1 MKKLIYLMGTD
12 GAGKTTLSHGLL
24 RKLSEDGK
32 KVKYL
37 YARYYPILAYPFKI
51 ISRLVLYKE
60 NTQYK
65 NYKRYSQLKTNYNR
79 KHKVLAR
86 VYAILCII
94 DYFVFAYLKVMYK
107 YIFADYIIVDRYV
120 GDFVVTLSIASGLK
134 EYEMLFLLKLFHYFF
149 PPPTLSFF
157 IYVDEDVAFQRKD
170 DIPSVMYLKERK
182 LKYFIL
188 RNFYRFKIIDG
199 HKSQKKISENVYI
212 MINENRV
219 ESDKA
224 SKGV

>member
-37 YARYYPILAYPFKI
+37 YARYHPILVYPFKV

-65 NYKRYSQLKTNYNR
+65 NYKRYSQLKTNYSR
-79 KHKVLAR
+79 EHKVLAR
-86 VYAILCII
+86 AYAIICVL
-94 DYFVFAYLKVMYK
+94 DYFLFTYLKVMYK
-107 YIFADYIIVDRYV
+107 YIFADYIIIDRYV
-120 GDFVVTLSIASGLK
+120 GDLVVTLSIASGLK
-134 EYEMLFLLKLFHYFF
+134 ENEMLFLLKAFHYFF
-149 PPPTLSFF
+149 PLPTLSFF
-157 IYVDEDVAFQRKD
+157 IDVNEDVAFQRKD
-170 DIPSVMYLKERK
+170 DIPSVKYLRERK

-188 RNFYRFKIIDG
+188 RNFYQFKIVDG
-199 HKSQKKISENVYI
+199 HKSQKELSENVYT
-212 MINENRV
+212 MVNEN
-219 ESDKA
+219 
-224 SKGV
+224 